1 MTLNKTQNKTQ
12 NCRSRQQ
19 KSIYK
24 GPENLEHFN
33 SEREKSNNKNKK
45 KHLPLKTANLRD
57 SFSFYLKEF
66 TTTSYLLVVNTI
78 LHESEIQ

>member
-12 NCRSRQQ
+12 NCTSRQR

-24 GPENLEHFN
+24 GRENLGHLN

-45 KHLPLKTANLRD
+45 HLPLKTANLRD
-57 SFSFYLKEF
+57 RFSFYLKKF
-66 TTTSYLLVVNTI
+66 ATTSYLLVVNTI
-78 LHESEIQ
+78 LPESEIN